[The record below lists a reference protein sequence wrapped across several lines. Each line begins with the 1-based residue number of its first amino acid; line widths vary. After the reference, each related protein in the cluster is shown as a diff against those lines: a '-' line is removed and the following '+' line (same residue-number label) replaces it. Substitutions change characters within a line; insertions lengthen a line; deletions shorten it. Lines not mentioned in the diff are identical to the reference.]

1 MYVLHDFEKYK
12 NVGVLWSNLNTPTNS
27 NYTLLHVLL
36 YKAI

>member
-12 NVGVLWSNLNTPTNS
+12 KVGVLLSNLNTPTNY

-36 YKAI
+36 YRAI